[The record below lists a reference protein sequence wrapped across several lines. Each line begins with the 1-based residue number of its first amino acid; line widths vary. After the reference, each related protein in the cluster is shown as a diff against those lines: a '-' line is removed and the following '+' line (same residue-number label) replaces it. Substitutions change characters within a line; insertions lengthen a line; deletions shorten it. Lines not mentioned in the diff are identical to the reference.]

1 MFLKLLL
8 IYLKILFKRLF
19 VFKKNILENNSF
31 CYYSIS
37 EDDYYLKIK
46 IKR

>member
-1 MFLKLLL
+1 MMFLKLLL
-8 IYLKILFKRLF
+8 VYLKILFKRLF
-19 VFKKNILENNSF
+19 VKKNILENNSF